1 MRARDSPC
9 LDVVGAEVGRRGWGG
24 GVERVY
30 GKAEKKKEGKEEAEA
45 KVLLR
50 ARKKKET
57 KVGSSERKEKEILL
71 PSLHLLFSFLSFSVA
86 GLRRPLSSS
95 NRESGCAMDGVLHVF
110 FSIRVLIIY

>member
-1 MRARDSPC
+1 MGELRGYMEKRK
-9 LDVVGAEVGRRGWGG
+9 RRK
-24 GVERVY
+24 
-30 GKAEKKKEGKEEAEA
+30 KAKKKQKQKCCCVRE
-45 KVLLR
+45 
-50 ARKKKET
+50 KKKET